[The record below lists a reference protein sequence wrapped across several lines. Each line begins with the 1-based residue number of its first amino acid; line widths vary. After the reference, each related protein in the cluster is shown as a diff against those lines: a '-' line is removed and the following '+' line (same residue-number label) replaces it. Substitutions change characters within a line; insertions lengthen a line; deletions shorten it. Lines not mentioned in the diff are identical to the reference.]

1 MVSERQALSAWQ
13 TSLEESIGVEEA
25 VVVDRVG
32 AVVTQ
37 PALDRLSTEFDRKL
51 DRLSVEFDRKLDR
64 LSVEVDRKLESLA
77 DRLTAA
83 WRRDL
88 LLIAVPQFIALTAIL
103 VGVGR

>member
-13 TSLEESIGVEEA
+13 ASLEEAIGVDEA
-25 VVVDRVG
+25 AMVVDRVG

-37 PALDRLSTEFDRKL
+37 SALDRQ
-51 DRLSVEFDRKLDR
+51 
-64 LSVEVDRKLESLA
+64 SVEVDRKLESLA
-77 DRLTAA
+77 NRLTAA